1 MESKLILSKNS
12 SENEIKRYFKA
23 VLKLAQSDDEFP
35 INLDEVWPLVYS
47 EKGRPLEH

>member
-35 INLDEVWPLVYS
+35 TNTLNRYLQKY
-47 EKGRPLEH
+47 

>member
-23 VLKLAQSDDEFP
+23 VFKISS
-35 INLDEVWPLVYS
+35 I
-47 EKGRPLEH
+47 